1 MNSGFLTDKV
11 RPARSAA
18 TRMDNETYRIR
29 VEDLFR
35 ELLLEDGTMDE
46 GVRQQLEQL
55 ALLPRKTRYFLRVLN
70 DQPLPVQVHFYRLI
84 LSRVKEK

>member
-11 RPARSAA
+11 RPARAAA

-35 ELLLEDGTMDE
+35 ELVVEDGTVDE
-46 GVRQQLEQL
+46 EVRAQLEQL
-55 ALLPRKTRYFLRVLN
+55 ALPVSYTLLRA
-70 DQPLPVQVHFYRLI
+70 
-84 LSRVKEK
+84 